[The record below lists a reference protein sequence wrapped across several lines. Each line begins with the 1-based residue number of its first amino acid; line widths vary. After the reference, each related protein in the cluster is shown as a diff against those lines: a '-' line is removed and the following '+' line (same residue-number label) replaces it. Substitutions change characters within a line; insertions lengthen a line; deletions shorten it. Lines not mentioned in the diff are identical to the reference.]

1 MILVQTLTLEENWP
15 EPCSEYFCQTQ
26 SQTLTLRCRCEGSKV
41 QKLIMQSQDQIWDPE
56 HDWILHFERILKP
69 GGALASSALAKND
82 TAKFRHHHE
91 GTVSCIRPSIN

>member
-1 MILVQTLTLEENWP
+1 M
-15 EPCSEYFCQTQ
+15 
-26 SQTLTLRCRCEGSKV
+26 

-69 GGALASSALAKND
+69 GGALASSALEKND

-91 GTVSCIRPSIN
+91 GTVSCMGLSIKYVVLLWGVGGGILPKSI

>member
-1 MILVQTLTLEENWP
+1 
-15 EPCSEYFCQTQ
+15 
-26 SQTLTLRCRCEGSKV
+26 
-41 QKLIMQSQDQIWDPE
+41 MQSQDQIWDPE

-91 GTVSCIRPSIN
+91 GTVSCMGPFINYVVLFMWVVGGIPPKSI